1 MSKQVAKNGRLILV
15 RHGESEGN
23 RDRIFTTTPVEL
35 ALTELGRSQA
45 ADAAVKIGTRF
56 APELVIS
63 SPYVRARH
71 TAEIIAAGLELPLK
85 IEPNLHERDM
95 GHLKGQSYDSVI
107 EDPTYD
113 PERRWL
119 WTPHGGE
126 SFEDV
131 KRRVAPVID
140 RLAREHP
147 DRDLV
152 IVSHGGVMLSL
163 WAHVT
168 GSWEGAILAGNCEVI
183 VIEHANGRYHPPK
196 VVND

>member
-1 MSKQVAKNGRLILV
+1 MGKKGRLILV

-23 RDRIFTTTPVEL
+23 RDRIFTTTPAEL
-35 ALTELGRSQA
+35 ALTDLGRTQA

-63 SPYVRARH
+63 SPYLRARH

-85 IEPNLHERDM
+85 IEPHLHEREM
-95 GHLKGQSYDSVI
+95 GDLKGQPYDAVLR
-107 EDPTYD
+107 DQAYD

-119 WTPHGGE
+119 WTPPGGE
-126 SFEDV
+126 SFDDV
-131 KRRVAPVID
+131 KRRAAPVID

-147 DRDLV
+147 GKELV

-168 GSWEGAILAGNCEVI
+168 GSWEDAIIPGNCEVI
-183 VIEHANGRYHPPK
+183 VIEHAAGRYHPPK